1 MSIKIPYRQGRQLL
15 EITNLAITLMDK
27 SLNRASME
35 DEDLGGDE
43 FRDLIDEREQASRF
57 HDVILAKI
65 GNSVEPF
72 WSCRDA
78 DCAWWNLKESKECE
92 NCGEQ
97 APHL

>member
-15 EITNLAITLMDK
+15 ELVNEAIY
-27 SLNRASME
+27 SLDTKLNTESME
-35 DEDLGGDE
+35 DEDLGGEE
-43 FRDLIDEREQASRF
+43 FRDLIDEREQASRL

-78 DCAWWNLKESKECE
+78 DCAWWNYQTVKECE
-92 NCGEQ
+92 NCGEP
-97 APHL
+97 AH